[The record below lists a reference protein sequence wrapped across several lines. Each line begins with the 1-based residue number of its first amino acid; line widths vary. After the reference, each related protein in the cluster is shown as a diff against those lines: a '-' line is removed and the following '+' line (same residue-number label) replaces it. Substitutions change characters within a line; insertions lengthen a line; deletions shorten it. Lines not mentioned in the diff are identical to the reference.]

1 MDLATTIGFFGG
13 IFAVVGTML
22 TGGHIMPFVSLHGFT
37 IVFVGGFFAVMYT
50 APMDVFLGSFK
61 AMGTAFKKHNYN
73 QAELI
78 TLMGDLATVARKDG
92 LMALEGREMP
102 HKFVQRGLQLLI
114 DGADESSLTA
124 QLKDELAAVKA
135 RHSAKQDV
143 VKAWVELGPAYG
155 MIGTLI
161 GLVEMMGNM
170 QDPSSVGKGMATALV
185 GTMYGAIAA
194 NVMFGPMAS
203 KLKNN
208 TAREIAYCEAAV
220 EGLRGIARAESPRNI
235 TDKLVARL
243 PAAERQAIQA
253 AA

>member
-13 IFAVVGTML
+13 IAAVVGTML
-22 TGGHIMPFVSLHGFT
+22 TGGHIMPFVSMHGFT

-50 APMDVFLGSFK
+50 APMPVFLASFK
-61 AMGTAFKKHNYN
+61 AMGTAFKKHDYDIAPL
-73 QAELI
+73 AEL
-78 TLMGDLATVARKDG
+78 MSGLAATARKDG

-102 HKFVQRGLQLLI
+102 QKFVQRGLQMLI
-114 DGADESSLTA
+114 DGADEYKLAS
-124 QLKDELAAVKA
+124 QLQDEIAAMKA
-135 RHSAKQDV
+135 RHQAKQDV

-170 QDPSSVGKGMATALV
+170 EDPSSVGKGMATALV

-194 NVMFGPMAS
+194 NVMFGPMAT

-208 TAREIAYCEAAV
+208 TTREVAYCEAAI
-220 EGLRGIARAESPRNI
+220 EGLRGIARTEAPRNI
-235 TDKLVARL
+235 MDKLLARV
-243 PAAERQAIQA
+243 PAVEREKMQA

>member
-13 IFAVVGTML
+13 ILAVVGTML
-22 TGGHIMPFVSLHGFT
+22 TGGHIAPFVSMHGFI

-50 APMDVFLGSFK
+50 APMPVFLGSFK
-61 AMGTAFKKHNYN
+61 AMGTAFKKHDYEIGPL
-73 QAELI
+73 AKTLSELS
-78 TLMGDLATVARKDG
+78 AVARKDG
-92 LMALEGREMP
+92 LMALEGRQMP
-102 HKFVQRGLQLLI
+102 HKFVQSGLQMLI
-114 DGADESSLTA
+114 DGSDEHKMAEQLT
-124 QLKDELAAVKA
+124 QDIAAMKGRHTA
-135 RHSAKQDV
+135 RQDV

-170 QDPSSVGKGMATALV
+170 SDPTLVGKGMATALV

-194 NVMFGPMAS
+194 NVFFGPMAT

-208 TAREIAYCEAAV
+208 TNREVAYCEAAI
-220 EGLRGIARAESPRNI
+220 EGLRSLSRSEAPRMI
-235 TDKLVARL
+235 IYKLAVRL
-243 PAAERQAIQA
+243 PPDQREELLA

>member
-13 IFAVVGTML
+13 IIAVVGTML
-22 TGGHIMPFVSLHGFT
+22 TGGHIMPFVSLHGFI

-50 APMDVFLGSFK
+50 APMPVFIASFK
-61 AMGTAFKKHNYN
+61 AMGTAFKKHDYDIAPL
-73 QAELI
+73 AEL
-78 TLMGDLATVARKDG
+78 MSGLAATARKDG

-102 HKFVQRGLQLLI
+102 QKFVQRGLQMLI
-114 DGADESSLTA
+114 DGADEYKLAA
-124 QLKDELAAVKA
+124 QLQDEIAAMKA
-135 RHSAKQDV
+135 RHQAKQDV

-170 QDPSSVGKGMATALV
+170 EDPSSVGKGMATALV

-194 NVMFGPMAS
+194 NVMFGPMAT

-208 TAREIAYCEAAV
+208 TSREVAYYEAAI
-220 EGLRGIARAESPRNI
+220 EGLRGIARTEAPRNI
-235 TDKLVARL
+235 MDKLLARV
-243 PAAERQAIQA
+243 PAAEREKLQA

>member
-13 IFAVVGTML
+13 ILAVVGTML
-22 TGGHIMPFVSLHGFT
+22 TGGHIAPFVSMHGFI

-50 APMDVFLGSFK
+50 APMPVFLGSFK
-61 AMGTAFKKHNYN
+61 AMLTAFKQHKYDI
-73 QAELI
+73 AALAR
-78 TLMGDLATVARKDG
+78 TLSDLAVIARKDG
-92 LMALEGREMP
+92 LMALEGKTMP
-102 HKFVQRGLQLLI
+102 HRFIQSGLQMLI
-114 DGADESSLTA
+114 DGADEHKMSEQMA
-124 QLKDELAAVKA
+124 QEIASMKA
-135 RHSAKQDV
+135 RHTAKQDV

-170 QDPSSVGKGMATALV
+170 SDPTLVGKGMATALV

-208 TAREIAYCEAAV
+208 SGREIAFLEAAV
-220 EGLRGIARAESPRNI
+220 EGLRSIARSEAPRVI
-235 TDKLVARL
+235 VDKMAARL
-243 PAAERQAIQA
+243 PVAEREKLLA